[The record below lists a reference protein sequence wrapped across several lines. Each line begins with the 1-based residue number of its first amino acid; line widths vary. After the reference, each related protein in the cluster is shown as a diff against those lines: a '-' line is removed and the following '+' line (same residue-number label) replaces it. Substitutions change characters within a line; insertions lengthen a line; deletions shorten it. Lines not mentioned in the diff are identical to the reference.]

1 MKILEQLVTQDDFNQ
16 ISKALN
22 KDSQARELI
31 KKIYNPLN
39 LNHEE
44 ICKLEPNGILVEKD
58 NNTEPIGIYI
68 GSITNRDKRIYII
81 LSFIPILTEKFDLFG
96 YGDFSNYQEVVK
108 WLNGSKE
115 CEYLEY

>member
-1 MKILEQLVTQDDFNQ
+1 MKILEQLVTQDDFNK
-16 ISKALN
+16 ISMALN
-22 KDSQARELI
+22 QDSVVTELI
-31 KKIYNPLN
+31 KKIYNPFN
-39 LNHEE
+39 LNYEE

-58 NNTEPIGIYI
+58 NNSESIGIYI
-68 GSITNRDKRIYII
+68 GYITNEDKRIYII
-81 LSFIPILTEKFDLFG
+81 LSFIPNLTEKFDLFG